1 MKGESVLE
9 GRIRDEVRVS
19 EIPVA
24 DFDVVAGFA
33 GLLRR
38 NETSAGSLQLAGR
51 TVMSLVYH
59 PELGLG
65 EITR

>member
-1 MKGESVLE
+1 MSSGIPPVKGTVQRGCVLE
-9 GRIRDEVRVS
+9 GRIRDEVSVS

-38 NETSAGSLQLAGR
+38 DETSAES
-51 TVMSLVYH
+51 V
-59 PELGLG
+59 
-65 EITR
+65 